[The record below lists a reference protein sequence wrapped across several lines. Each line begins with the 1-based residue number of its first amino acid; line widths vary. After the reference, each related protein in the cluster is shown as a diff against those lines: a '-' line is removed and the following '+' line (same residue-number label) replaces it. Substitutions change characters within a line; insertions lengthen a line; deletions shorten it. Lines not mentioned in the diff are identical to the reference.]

1 MKGLLWGVIEC
12 ELPPVASPLPLP
24 DRVVRV
30 SLLPILCICPFTPN
44 VSPSLI
50 TRILFSF
57 VGKIQSSC
65 ALQGMIR
72 HVIPCRNNNPDR
84 TTTHEP
90 ELFNGNQV
98 RIELFMYNVINFIVS
113 RHYYCNIQH
122 MSSTKIVLN
131 SHSVLDR
138 QE

>member
-1 MKGLLWGVIEC
+1 MQINVKGLLRGSLSVNT
-12 ELPPVASPLPLP
+12 APLPTQQGCT
-24 DRVVRV
+24 R
-30 SLLPILCICPFTPN
+30 LLAAHPLHWPLHPKCIT
-44 VSPSLI
+44 SLI
-50 TRILFSF
+50 PRMLFSF

-113 RHYYCNIQH
+113 GHYYCNIQH
-122 MSSTKIVLN
+122 RSSTKIVLN